1 MKYYQPEYDEER
13 WDAYDFYSWFV
24 FKTKEKAKEVF
35 PSLRIDEYEGNDI
48 EDYDLVDNIY

>member
-1 MKYYQPEYDEER
+1 MRYYQPEYDCER
-13 WDAYDFYSWFV
+13 WDALDFYSWFV

-35 PSLRIDEYEGNDI
+35 PTLTILEYEGNDI